1 MFPHLISVEAVAKYK
16 LQLRYDDGIEGMVDL
31 SHLAGRG
38 VFKVWNEG
46 DTFFRV
52 SIDSETNAL
61 IWSDMVDLDPDSLYL
76 QLRGLTFEHFKAV
89 SKPQVAN
96 ATN

>member
-1 MFPHLISVEAVAKYK
+1 MFPHLISVEAVAKYI
-16 LQLRYDDGIEGMVDL
+16 LQLRYDDGIEGMIDL
-31 SHLAGRG
+31 SHMVGRG

-61 IWSDMVDLDPDSLYL
+61 VWSDMVDLDPDSLYL
-76 QLRGLTFEHFKAV
+76 QLRGLTFEQFKAV
-89 SKPQVAN
+89 SKPQVAY